1 MNTTALNISETFKV
15 AEQEVEQAKNV
26 DEKLKKFKTFT
37 AILLSTVRNAVDQN
51 CQISPDMGI
60 NDSGQYVYP

>member
-26 DEKLKKFKTFT
+26 DEKLKKFKTFKV
-37 AILLSTVRNAVDQN
+37 ILLSTVHNAVD
-51 CQISPDMGI
+51 
-60 NDSGQYVYP
+60 

>member
-1 MNTTALNISETFKV
+1 MITTIETTKVVEILNTTALNISETFKV

-37 AILLSTVRNAVDQN
+37 AILLSTVRNAVD
-51 CQISPDMGI
+51 
-60 NDSGQYVYP
+60 